1 MDRKSINKIELTSD
15 PKQGSET
22 MKFFMCS
29 VIERKFVCVC
39 KIKAT
44 TTTKT
49 TDGHC
54 NRAVNFV

>member
-22 MKFFMCS
+22 MKIFMCS

-39 KIKAT
+39 KIKTA
-44 TTTKT
+44 TKT